1 VISSKHDNH
10 QQMVGHTASDY
21 HATIYQSVRCSIGA
35 SLSPKFEEEQPAAPE
50 GNLEKGREGV
60 FYLNHGDAGRRAGGW
75 PAGVEGSIWPTGKTA
90 T

>member
-1 VISSKHDNH
+1 MDNH
-10 QQMVGHTASDY
+10 QQTVGHTASDY
-21 HATIYQSVRCSIGA
+21 HATIYQSVRRSIGA

-50 GNLEKGREGV
+50 GNLGV
-60 FYLNHGDAGRRAGGW
+60 FYLNHGIW